1 MRLAA
6 VVLAAGKGTRMKSH
20 LPKVLHKLCGLPMIS
35 HVLGAV
41 EGAGA
46 DRIVV
51 VAGFGGELVAEEIG
65 TRAEVVFQHRQLGT
79 AHALLQAGGL
89 LKDFQGKILV
99 VCGDTPLVT
108 NTTLKTLVEK
118 HGESGARATVL
129 TSVLSSPTGYG
140 RVIRDTQGNVQKI
153 VEQKDATPEEL
164 AVKEIN
170 TGIYCF
176 SAGGLFSA
184 LDRLSPDNAQGEYY
198 LTDIIG
204 EYVRAGEKVGALAG
218 ADAAEIMGINDRCQL
233 AAAEAVLRRRE
244 VERIML
250 AGVTV
255 LDPSSAFV
263 DSGVEI
269 GRDTVIYPN
278 TFIES
283 GCSIGEGCVLGP
295 GAHLMGSVLG
305 NNVTIR
311 YSVVMDSSIADGCSI
326 GPFSYIR
333 PGCELGKNVKVG
345 DFVELKKTKVGEGG
359 KVPHLSYVGD
369 ATLGEKV
376 NIGAGTITCNYDGIN
391 KWPTVIGDHAF
402 IGSNTNLVAPVK
414 VGAGAVTGAGSTIT
428 RDVPP
433 GALGVA
439 RGQQKNIPDWQARKG
454 LLQGKGTGP
463 KS

>member
-20 LPKVLHKLCGLPMIS
+20 LPKVLHKVCGLPMIS

-51 VAGFGGELVAEEIG
+51 VAGYGGDLVAKEVG
-65 TRAEVVFQHRQLGT
+65 GRAEVVFQERQLGT

-89 LKDFQGKILV
+89 LKDFSGNILV

-108 NTTLKTLVEK
+108 DITLRALVER
-118 HGESGARATVL
+118 HIERGARATVL
-129 TSVLSSPTGYG
+129 TSVLPDPTGYG
-140 RVIRDTQGNVQKI
+140 RVIRDKHGDVQKI
-153 VEQKDATPEEL
+153 VEQKDAVQEEL
-164 AVKEIN
+164 AVTEIN
-170 TGIYCF
+170 SGIYCF
-176 SAGGLFSA
+176 ANEGLFTA
-184 LDRLSPDNAQGEYY
+184 LDQLSPDNAQGEYY

-204 EYVRAGEKVGALAG
+204 KYVLAGEKVGVLTG

-233 AAAEAVLRRRE
+233 ASAEAALRRRE

-250 AGVTV
+250 SGVTV
-255 LDPSSAFV
+255 LDPSSTFV
-263 DSGVEI
+263 DSGVNI
-269 GRDTVIYPN
+269 GQDTIIYPN
-278 TFIES
+278 TFLES
-283 GCSIGEGCVLGP
+283 GCSIGERCVLGP
-295 GAHLMGSVLG
+295 GTHLTGVVLG
-305 NNVTIR
+305 NNVTVR
-311 YSVVMDSSIADGCSI
+311 YSVVHDSIIAEGCSI

-345 DFVELKKTKVGEGG
+345 DFVELKKTKIGEGS

-376 NIGAGTITCNYDGIN
+376 NIGAGTITCNYDGVN
-391 KWPTVIGDHAF
+391 KSPTVIGDHAF
-402 IGSNTNLVAPVK
+402 IGSNTNLVAPVN

-428 RDVPP
+428 KDVPP

-439 RGQQKNIPDWQARKG
+439 RGQQKNIPEWQARKG
-454 LLQGKGTGP
+454 AMKGKGTGLE
-463 KS
+463 S